1 MLNEADNRHRDPVK
15 QAYAERIVLE
25 KNRPQRFGELVED
38 MAFLETADQR
48 EQ

>member
-1 MLNEADNRHRDPVK
+1 MFNEADNGNRDPVK

-25 KNRPQRFGELVED
+25 KNRPQRVGEHVED